1 MSNYKLFAVMGGKF
15 KFSDQ
20 GSDLAPFVGNGNK
33 LKILSDNKPPLASNR

>member
-33 LKILSDNKPPLASNR
+33 LKPSDIKPPLAFNR